1 MSKKTESSIEW
12 FQNKLNKYALANWEV
27 KLKIYEEA
35 KRKYN
40 TEILKAE
47 EIKIKTITESI
58 RLGAGSL
65 GEWSPQ
71 LEKSILEEFQKLSEE
86 RKLISLKQPEVIFH
100 HFDSEGK
107 ITELK
112 DLKSINWIEDK
123 YGRKITNKK

>member
-1 MSKKTESSIEW
+1 MSEKEQASIKE
-12 FQNKLNKYALANWEV
+12 LL
-27 KLKIYEEA
+27 
-35 KRKYN
+35 
-40 TEILKAE
+40 
-47 EIKIKTITESI
+47 TESI

-86 RKLISLKQPEVIFH
+86 RKLISVKKPEVLFH

-112 DLKSINWIEDK
+112 DLKIINWIEDK
-123 YGRKITNKK
+123 K